1 MEIQDLRNLVKEKEV
16 IEFIDDVFHS
26 QKILKD
32 RDMALE
38 RYERTSIIT
47 VISISIPI
55 CTLLLS
61 FLIKLEII
69 NFLLVLLIYIGI
81 VLPILFHI
89 KEKHYWAV
97 WGKYHRL
104 HFYEYE
110 IDKINQILVNY
121 TEDKEYPVIYSDD
134 SSKILLP
141 NNRYIK
147 TNYYMKKN
155 KKAIQKNNVIIK
167 RTTPMFYKL
176 SEFNEDIICLKEKKS
191 WYILDKTTCKETRI
205 LIK

>member
-1 MEIQDLRNLVKEKEV
+1 MEMQDLRNLVKEKEV

-38 RYERTSIIT
+38 RYERISIIT

-61 FLIKLEII
+61 LLIKLEII

-81 VLPILFHI
+81 VLPVLFHI
-89 KEKHYWAV
+89 KEKHYWVV

>member
-1 MEIQDLRNLVKEKEV
+1 MEMQDLRNLVKEKEV

-38 RYERTSIIT
+38 RYERISIIT

-61 FLIKLEII
+61 LLIKLEII

-81 VLPILFHI
+81 VLPVLFHI
-89 KEKHYWAV
+89 KEKHYWVV

-191 WYILDKTTCKETRI
+191 WYILDKTTRKETRI

>member
-1 MEIQDLRNLVKEKEV
+1 MEMQDLRNLVKEKEV

-38 RYERTSIIT
+38 RYERISIIT

-61 FLIKLEII
+61 LLIKLEII

-81 VLPILFHI
+81 VLPVLFHI
-89 KEKHYWAV
+89 KEKHYWVV

-176 SEFNEDIICLKEKKS
+176 SEFNEDIIYLKEKKS